1 MIELCFII
9 ASAFFIYLV
18 NTVFNFKLELNQINN
33 DFRTMLK
40 QHSEIGDEFTNT
52 IGEFAQALDL
62 LEKLDETSSKNSSD
76 INSYDELIKEI
87 PLLKANQLAIIENQR
102 LIELSFKQ
110 LAPKKQGMFQG

>member
-40 QHSEIGDEFTNT
+40 QHSEIGDELKNT
-52 IGEFAQALDL
+52 IGEFSQATTL
-62 LEKLDETSSKNSSD
+62 LEDLDKASQHYDD
-76 INSYDELIKEI
+76 IINKHEELVKEI
-87 PLLKANQLAIIENQR
+87 PLLKSNQLAIIENQR

-110 LAPKKQGMFQG
+110 LTPKKTGMFQG